1 MYVIIIFTNLS
12 IKRIYNKYILVRI
25 SLNIK
30 GKTSVL
36 PFIIYI

>member
-12 IKRIYNKYILVRI
+12 IKRI
-25 SLNIK
+25 SLIIK
-30 GKTSVL
+30 GKTYVL